1 MVSGVA
7 QLAGLVLIAR
17 VEDTHLPRPLTSSSL
32 LPPPSSL
39 QNGVSFEI
47 SLV

>member
-17 VEDTHLPRPLTSSSL
+17 VEDTHLPRPLTAWQGLTTLPPSSL
-32 LPPPSSL
+32 LPPEWRQL
-39 QNGVSFEI
+39 
-47 SLV
+47 